1 MINFAIGF
9 YHFLIMITKSYLS
22 TLLASSMHFCADAL
36 CLCCLYLIT
45 GDGVDYLV
53 YNVLAFLTQ
62 PFTGIVVDR
71 IRNKY
76 KVLFSAVVLFFM
88 AAAMAVLTPGFMTV
102 VAVMLGV
109 GNSLFHVWGGREVA
123 VVTRNDARALGVFV
137 SPGVLGLAV
146 GAVLCSWQLLFLLL
160 MMIGI
165 LATVHYCMVGG
176 GAVDRVGDSAVGSG
190 HGKYVIGLMIAI
202 CAFVMLRSYLA
213 GEFSTTTNSGA
224 GYMVLVAAAVAMS
237 GKILG
242 GFLARIAQSYVV
254 AFVVFTAVSLVC
266 LLARNYWG
274 HAVFVGLFAINCTM
288 PLTLYWAE
296 KLMPGREGFAFGLLA
311 ASLMPPYIF
320 SVML

>member
-1 MINFAIGF
+1 MNAQS
-9 YHFLIMITKSYLS
+9 HLS
-22 TLLASSMHFCADAL
+22 TLLASAMHFCVDAL
-36 CLCCLYLIT
+36 CLCCLYLT
-45 GDGVDYLV
+45 TSNVRDYLI

-62 PFTGIVVDR
+62 PFTGMFVDK
-71 IRNKY
+71 IRSKY
-76 KVLFSAVVLFFM
+76 NVLFSAV
-88 AAAMAVLTPGFMTV
+88 AMLAVATCTAVLMPDYKII
-102 VAVMLGV
+102 VAVLLGV

-123 VVTRNDARALGVFV
+123 VVTGNDARALGVFV

-176 GAVDRVGDSAVGSG
+176 SVADRVGDLAVGSG
-190 HGKYVIGLMIAI
+190 RGKYVIGLLIAI

-213 GEFSTTTNSGA
+213 GDFSTTTNSGA

-242 GFLARIAQSYVV
+242 GFLARIARSYVIAFV
-254 AFVVFTAVSLVC
+254 AFTVVSLVC
-266 LLARNYWG
+266 LLARNYWE

-296 KLMPGREGFAFGLLA
+296 KLLPGREGFAFGLLA
-311 ASLMPPYIF
+311 ASLMPPYILSF
-320 SVML
+320 L

>member
-1 MINFAIGF
+1 MNSP
-9 YHFLIMITKSYLS
+9 HLS
-22 TLLASSMHFCADAL
+22 TLLASSMHFCVDAL

-88 AAAMAVLTPGFMTV
+88 AAAGAVLMSDFMTV
-102 VAVMLGV
+102 VAVVLGV

-123 VVTRNDARALGVFV
+123 VVTGNDARALGVFV

-165 LATVHYCMVGG
+165 LATAHYCMVGG
-176 GAVDRVGDSAVGSG
+176 GVADRVGDSAVDSESR
-190 HGKYVIGLMIAI
+190 KYVIGFMIAI

-213 GEFSTTTNSGA
+213 GEFSTTTNDGA

-242 GFLARIAQSYVV
+242 GFLARIARSYVI
-254 AFVVFTAVSLVC
+254 AFVAFTAVSLACVFMK
-266 LLARNYWG
+266 NYWG
-274 HAVFVGLFAINCTM
+274 NAIFVGLFAINCTM

-320 SVML
+320 SVIL